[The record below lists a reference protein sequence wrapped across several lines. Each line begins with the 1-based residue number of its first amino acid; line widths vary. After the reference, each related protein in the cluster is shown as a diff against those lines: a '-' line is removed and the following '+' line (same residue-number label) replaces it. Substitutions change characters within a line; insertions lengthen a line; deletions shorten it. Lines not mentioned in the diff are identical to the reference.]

1 MNKDNKNLGHY
12 SQPLQLKCLC
22 QLCQE
27 YSVYDTCILCRGL
40 KVQVLLK
47 DVYLLLEYMKP
58 FELIISR
65 TPLQ

>member
-1 MNKDNKNLGHY
+1 MNKNNKNQGCY
-12 SQPLQLKCLC
+12 SQLLQLKYLC

-27 YSVYDTCILCRGL
+27 YSVYDICILCRGL

-47 DVYLLLEYMKP
+47 DVYLLLKYMKP

-65 TPLQ
+65 QSL